1 MYLATVTQ
9 KGQVTIPQELRIR
22 YGVKLLG
29 KIKLEAANGYIRLT
43 PTEDILD
50 LAGSL
55 VPKTKKSALKARE
68 VMEKTYQR
76 E

>member
-1 MYLATVTQ
+1 MYLATITQ
-9 KGQVTIPQELRIR
+9 KGQVTIPQELRKK

-29 KIKLEAANGYIRLT
+29 RIKLEASNGFIKLT

-55 VPKTKKSALKARE
+55 VPKTKKPILKARE
-68 VMEKTYQR
+68 EMEKSYQR

>member
-1 MYLATVTQ
+1 MYLATITQ
-9 KGQVTIPQELRIR
+9 KGQVTIPQELRKK

-29 KIKLEAANGYIRLT
+29 KVKLEASNGYIKLT

-55 VPKTKKSALKARE
+55 KPKLKKPVLDARAA
-68 VMEKTYQR
+68 MEKTYQR
-76 E
+76 M